1 MGLPITKNAHVV
13 ERIEAVRRESEGNV
27 DSSKVDVEGHARD
40 VVGIKVTKKE
50 KSWISRI
57 TGVAHEVRERLYRF
71 FFSLK

>member
-27 DSSKVDVEGHARD
+27 DSSKVDAEGHARD

-57 TGVAHEVRERLYRF
+57 TGVAP
-71 FFSLK
+71 